1 MKHSHSVK
9 ENKYHNTGKKE
20 TEGIRLLPKKL
31 IEQLCVLDM
40 SVFYWECILFEG
52 LSSQVTFKDE
62 ELYKRRYEDFKLYSC
77 NTWIGDWTGRQVAW
91 QKASSSND
99 IYFYF
104 KLGSSHS
111 HYLNT

>member
-40 SVFYWECILFEG
+40 SVFY
-52 LSSQVTFKDE
+52 
-62 ELYKRRYEDFKLYSC
+62 
-77 NTWIGDWTGRQVAW
+77 
-91 QKASSSND
+91 
-99 IYFYF
+99 
-104 KLGSSHS
+104 
-111 HYLNT
+111 